1 MGIESADNFTADQAR
16 AVASAVLK
24 GSGRESVLHA
34 ANPAASGDASLFTVQ
49 AAVFPEALSLRREV
63 EITRAALLYADRV
76 RLVSPSAAMLF
87 VLKDLQQLPREG
99 QMTVLELAL
108 PILNPS
114 IGPMVRQL
122 RGLLNQRHLA
132 GQALLLRERLRR
144 ELSQQ
149 WEPLAQAGRR
159 LWVDGGGRE
168 LDEAIQAG
176 VLSIGLVAEAVEGA
190 DAIPDAFVDELA
202 MAVKDK
208 TATPLFDDGTSV
220 LVREMI
226 EANRFSL
233 PELSARRAAKAG
245 IASGLVGQ
253 LPTFPTSTMAQV
265 LEVREELA
273 KSVAP
278 FRKAV
283 ARLAERVESRAYE
296 ADFPEEVVDLYR
308 DEVAP
313 AFVEIESELKRGRVA
328 EALGTAASGAPA
340 PIVSYVVSTVT
351 HLPASVAAA
360 LIVGSWTA
368 AAGATW
374 FQRHSGREDHARQN
388 GFYLLYGANEAWR

>member
-24 GSGRESVLHA
+24 GSERESVLHA

-149 WEPLAQAGRR
+149 W
-159 LWVDGGGRE
+159 
-168 LDEAIQAG
+168 
-176 VLSIGLVAEAVEGA
+176 
-190 DAIPDAFVDELA
+190 
-202 MAVKDK
+202 
-208 TATPLFDDGTSV
+208 
-220 LVREMI
+220 
-226 EANRFSL
+226 
-233 PELSARRAAKAG
+233 
-245 IASGLVGQ
+245 
-253 LPTFPTSTMAQV
+253 
-265 LEVREELA
+265 
-273 KSVAP
+273 
-278 FRKAV
+278 
-283 ARLAERVESRAYE
+283 
-296 ADFPEEVVDLYR
+296 
-308 DEVAP
+308 
-313 AFVEIESELKRGRVA
+313 
-328 EALGTAASGAPA
+328 
-340 PIVSYVVSTVT
+340 
-351 HLPASVAAA
+351 
-360 LIVGSWTA
+360 
-368 AAGATW
+368 
-374 FQRHSGREDHARQN
+374 
-388 GFYLLYGANEAWR
+388 